1 MLDLNTFML
10 AFLSKIYRK
19 SCTWET
25 HFSGLIVCSFVY
37 VLGVR
42 VCECVCVFV
51 YVCIYNCVS
60 MCMCVCVRV
69 CVYACKCECKYV

>member
-1 MLDLNTFML
+1 ML

-19 SCTWET
+19 SRTWKT
-25 HFSGLIVCSFVY
+25 RFSGPNCVFVCIC
-37 VLGVR
+37 VR
-42 VCECVCVFV
+42 RIGLCMCVFV
-51 YVCIYNCVS
+51 YVCIHNCVS